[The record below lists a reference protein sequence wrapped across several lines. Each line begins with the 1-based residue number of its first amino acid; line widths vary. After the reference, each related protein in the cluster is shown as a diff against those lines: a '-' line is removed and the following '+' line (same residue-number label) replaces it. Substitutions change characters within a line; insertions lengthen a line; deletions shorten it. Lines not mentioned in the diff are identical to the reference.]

1 MLNDFLRM
9 KKIWLKENN
18 SLYVSNEDELLLWD
32 LLEALDWS
40 FSALVFFIVL
50 QCLKLV
56 LVSNNT
62 KERPYTY
69 TMAQSNLFLLDYPT
83 HATNQRD

>member
-1 MLNDFLRM
+1 MFNDFLRM

-18 SLYVSNEDELLLWD
+18 SLCVSNEDELLLWD
-32 LLEALDWS
+32 LFEALDWS
-40 FSALVFFIVL
+40 LLALVFFIVL
-50 QCLKLV
+50 QCLKMV
-56 LVSNNT
+56 LVT
-62 KERPYTY
+62 IIPRKDYTY